1 MSPRVSVVIVAVV
14 AVVFA
19 VGVFAVFGY
28 NKSVNVCAKTDE

>member
-14 AVVFA
+14 AVVA
-19 VGVFAVFGY
+19 LVVVFAVFGY